1 MPLVFTIFLL
11 LVGVALLIIAAV
23 LMSVSKAAKSFLAG
37 FPQQIRQ
44 MMIDSDPRVQKS
56 LKTLELFPKFSI
68 AAAVAGGLIFLI
80 AILRIQSHIAQIILL
95 LLAVGVIAA
104 FTKYKDR
111 LVDLIKKQFTDQ
123 MQKQVAA
130 RPRPTPAQAKA
141 QFRTMQQTMRD
152 QAANARPP
160 SNRSER
166 RQAQKRKP

>member
-1 MPLVFTIFLL
+1 MDSTLV
-11 LVGVALLIIAAV
+11 AAH
-23 LMSVSKAAKSFLAG
+23 
-37 FPQQIRQ
+37 I
-44 MMIDSDPRVQKS
+44 
-56 LKTLELFPKFSI
+56 
-68 AAAVAGGLIFLI
+68 LI
-80 AILRIQSHIAQIILL
+80 ALQSLISRETDPTESAVITIGTMQAGVGAANVIPETATLFGTVRTLNLDVRAHIQKRVPEVASHIAQAILL

-104 FTKYKDR
+104 FAKYKDR

-160 SNRSER
+160 SNSSER